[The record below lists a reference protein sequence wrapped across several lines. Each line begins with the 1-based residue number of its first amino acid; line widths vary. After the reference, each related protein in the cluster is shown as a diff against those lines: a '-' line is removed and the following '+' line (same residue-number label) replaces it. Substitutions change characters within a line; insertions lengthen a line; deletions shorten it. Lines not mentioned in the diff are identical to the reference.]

1 MSDYGR
7 IHGAADSDEELIK
20 FSDTATPAVAYRGG
34 MLKVR
39 SLFTA
44 SVIVL
49 LASLVLIAACH
60 KPAETSAAPAATAP
74 PPPEYVP
81 TATVKDIMQSVVDPS
96 ADVVWQAVTSVQSV
110 KGLVEK
116 APKNDEEWTMVRHGA
131 ITLTEASNLLMVPGR
146 HVARAGEKS
155 DTPGV
160 ELEPSEMEAL
170 ITKDL
175 GAWRK
180 RAHGLHEAG
189 VAALQ
194 AIDAKDANKLFEV
207 GEQIERAC
215 EGCHSQYW
223 YPNEKI
229 PPVPTSGAQ

>member
-1 MSDYGR
+1 
-7 IHGAADSDEELIK
+7 
-20 FSDTATPAVAYRGG
+20 

-44 SVIVL
+44 SVVIL
-49 LASLVLIAACH
+49 LASLVLIAACQ
-60 KPAETSAAPAATAP
+60 KPAATTAAAPAPAAP

-81 TATVKDIMQSVVDPS
+81 TATVKDLMQSVVDPN
-96 ADVVWQAVTSVQSV
+96 ADVVWLAVTTVQSA
-110 KGLVEK
+110 KGTVET
-116 APKNDEEWTMVRHGA
+116 APKTDEDWTKVRHGA
-131 ITLTEASNLLMVPGR
+131 IALTEASNLLMVPGR
-146 HVARAGEKS
+146 HVARPGEKS
-155 DTPGV
+155 ETPGV
-160 ELEPSEMEAL
+160 ELEPSEMETL
-170 ITKDL
+170 INQDL
-175 GAWRK
+175 AAWRK
-180 RAHGLHEAG
+180 RAYGLHEAG

-229 PPVPTSGAQ
+229 PPVPTSSAQ

>member
-1 MSDYGR
+1 
-7 IHGAADSDEELIK
+7 
-20 FSDTATPAVAYRGG
+20 

-39 SLFTA
+39 PLFTA
-44 SVIVL
+44 SVFVL
-49 LASLVLIAACH
+49 LASLVLIAACQ
-60 KPAETSAAPAATAP
+60 KPAEPTAAATAP
-74 PPPEYVP
+74 GAPAPPEYVP
-81 TATVKDIMQSVVDPS
+81 TATVKDLMQSVVDPN
-96 ADVVWQAVTSVQSV
+96 ADVVWLAVTTVQSA
-110 KGLVEK
+110 KGTVETR
-116 APKNDEEWTMVRHGA
+116 PHTDEEWTKVRHGA
-131 ITLTEASNLLMVPGR
+131 IALTEASNLLMVPGR

-170 ITKDL
+170 INKDL

-189 VAALQ
+189 AAAIQ
-194 AIDAKDANKLFEV
+194 AIDAKDADKLFEV

-215 EGCHSQYW
+215 ESCHSQYW